1 MLGLVLALAGFVFVG
16 EWLKLARES
25 GRPLPPANSPN
36 VLLIVLDTVRADRL
50 SLYGYERPTTPNL
63 ERLSKRGIRFD
74 RARATAPWTL
84 ASHASMFT
92 GHWPHELVTEWMT
105 PLQGNLPMLAEYL
118 GAHGYATAGFVANVL
133 YCSQNSGLAR
143 GFTHYED
150 YILEKLAP
158 LRTSGLV
165 ERTTTMIAKVITVF
179 RHRSTLSLVGTR
191 ESLVCDQSAKGCR
204 VDQPRI
210 PQLVRRSATTRTV
223 RSLPS
228 SIYSTLTRPTCCPRE
243 LRIVS

>member
-1 MLGLVLALAGFVFVG
+1 M
-16 EWLKLARES
+16 
-25 GRPLPPANSPN
+25 
-36 VLLIVLDTVRADRL
+36 RADRL

-74 RARATAPWTL
+74 HARATAPWTL

-92 GHWPHELVTEWMT
+92 GHLPHELVTEWMT
-105 PLQGNLPMLAEYL
+105 PLQGNLPMLAEYF

-165 ERTTTMIAKVITVF
+165 ERITTTIAKVITVF
-179 RHRSTLSLVGTR
+179 DIAPLHPLW
-191 ESLVCDQSAKGCR
+191 
-204 VDQPRI
+204 
-210 PQLVRRSATTRTV
+210 
-223 RSLPS
+223 
-228 SIYSTLTRPTCCPRE
+228 E
-243 LRIVS
+243 LRRIAGL